1 MNRQAKCL
9 YKRPA
14 EGMFS
19 EPTSLETRKSGLRSV
34 NAGEGPGPVAAACI
48 LFDVS
53 HLTGR

>member
-1 MNRQAKCL
+1 
-9 YKRPA
+9 
-14 EGMFS
+14 MFS